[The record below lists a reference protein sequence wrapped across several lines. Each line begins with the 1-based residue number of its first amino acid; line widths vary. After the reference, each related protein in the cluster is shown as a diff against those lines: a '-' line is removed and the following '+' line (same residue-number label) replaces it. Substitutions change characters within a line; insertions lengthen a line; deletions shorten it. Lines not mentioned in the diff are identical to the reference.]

1 MHPWL
6 TGIFLTTFL
15 LSPWLAPASEP
26 EVPPRMIG
34 TLGCNILPDSGVNLL
49 IHSTKDIR
57 CEFAPAAGGKS
68 EHYKGETGIE
78 FGIDA
83 SLNKRTNIAYS
94 VLADHFSPAS
104 GQLAGK
110 YTGAGGGISLG
121 ISVGESAPLRKNGGN
136 ISLQPIRVKNTGSGA
151 AAGFTYLYLEEE
163 TK

>member
-6 TGIFLTTFL
+6 AKIFLTTL
-15 LSPWLAPASEP
+15 LLTPWPTPASEP
-26 EVPPRMIG
+26 EEPQRMVG
-34 TLGCNILPDSGVNLL
+34 TLSCKILPDSGINLL

-57 CEFAPAAGGKS
+57 CEFTPAAGGES
-68 EHYKGETGIE
+68 ERYKGETGIE

-83 SLNKRTNIAYS
+83 NLNKRTSIAYS
-94 VLADHFSPAS
+94 VLAEHFAPGS
-104 GQLAGK
+104 GQLSGK

-151 AAGFTYLYLEEE
+151 AAGFTYLYLEGE